1 MCYTRVSATIRCDF
15 TPTLLF
21 YTLGT
26 SIKPKSKMILRY
38 RVKVNIMKM
47 RRKKGFFSISA
58 VAKMFSVHQQTV
70 RLYEKQGLISPK
82 RSSGNTRL
90 FSEEDIDQLEEVIY
104 LTHEMGINLAG
115 VEMILRLKKQI
126 KKMQSDMNKIFDTTQ
141 QELEQENEKSKEI
154 VQSSY
159 QRLLQLKNKDSKTT
173 KPADTTPHPK
183 ESAPDDGTLDI
194 DNWEIEYEDD

>member
-1 MCYTRVSATIRCDF
+1 MKWNMGLNTYWIF
-15 TPTLLF
+15 
-21 YTLGT
+21 
-26 SIKPKSKMILRY
+26 
-38 RVKVNIMKM
+38 IMKI

-126 KKMQSDMNKIFDTTQ
+126 KKMQNEMNKIFDTTQ
-141 QELEQENEKSKEI
+141 QELEQENEKSKEL

-159 QRLLQLKNKDSKTT
+159 QRLLQLKNKESKTT
-173 KPADTTPHPK
+173 PTSTPSAQSHEDTT
-183 ESAPDDGTLDI
+183 EDETVDV
-194 DNWEIEYEDD
+194 DNWEIEYED

>member
-1 MCYTRVSATIRCDF
+1 
-15 TPTLLF
+15 
-21 YTLGT
+21 
-26 SIKPKSKMILRY
+26 
-38 RVKVNIMKM
+38 MKI

-70 RLYEKQGLISPK
+70 RLYEKQGLINPK

-126 KKMQSDMNKIFDTTQ
+126 KKMQSEMNKIFDTTQ
-141 QELEQENEKSKEI
+141 QELEQENEKSKEM

-159 QRLLQLKNKDSKTT
+159 QRLLQLKNKDTKTNT
-173 KPADTTPHPK
+173 SNEESQTSTASPQADETV
-183 ESAPDDGTLDI
+183 DV
-194 DNWEIEYEDD
+194 DNWEIEYED

>member
-1 MCYTRVSATIRCDF
+1 
-15 TPTLLF
+15 
-21 YTLGT
+21 
-26 SIKPKSKMILRY
+26 
-38 RVKVNIMKM
+38 MKI

-70 RLYEKQGLISPK
+70 RLYEKQGLINPK

-126 KKMQSDMNKIFDTTQ
+126 KKMQNEMNKIFDTTQ
-141 QELEQENEKSKEI
+141 QELEQENEKSKEM

-159 QRLLQLKNKDSKTT
+159 QRLLQLKNKDHKTT
-173 KPADTTPHPK
+173 PTPPAPAHHPID
-183 ESAPDDGTLDI
+183 EDNDDDSDKDETVDV
-194 DNWEIEYEDD
+194 DNWEIEYED

>member
-1 MCYTRVSATIRCDF
+1 
-15 TPTLLF
+15 
-21 YTLGT
+21 
-26 SIKPKSKMILRY
+26 
-38 RVKVNIMKM
+38 MKI

-126 KKMQSDMNKIFDTTQ
+126 KKMQNEMNKIFDSTQ

-159 QRLLQLKNKDSKTT
+159 QRLLQLKNKNEKTAPESRTGNEQKNDTRTQDSTT
-173 KPADTTPHPK
+173 
-183 ESAPDDGTLDI
+183 EV
-194 DNWEIEYEDD
+194 DNWEIEYEE

>member
-1 MCYTRVSATIRCDF
+1 
-15 TPTLLF
+15 
-21 YTLGT
+21 
-26 SIKPKSKMILRY
+26 
-38 RVKVNIMKM
+38 MKI

-126 KKMQSDMNKIFDTTQ
+126 KKMQNEMNKIFDTTQ
-141 QELEQENEKSKEI
+141 QELEQENEKSKEL

-159 QRLLQLKNKDSKTT
+159 QRLLQLKNKDSKPTPTNTPTT
-173 KPADTTPHPK
+173 QSPENETEDETV
-183 ESAPDDGTLDI
+183 DV
-194 DNWEIEYEDD
+194 DNWEIEYED

>member
-1 MCYTRVSATIRCDF
+1 M
-15 TPTLLF
+15 
-21 YTLGT
+21 
-26 SIKPKSKMILRY
+26 
-38 RVKVNIMKM
+38 KV

-70 RLYEKQGLISPK
+70 RLYEKQGLINPK

-126 KKMQSDMNKIFDTTQ
+126 KKMQSEMNKIFESTQ
-141 QELEQENEKSKEI
+141 HELDQENEKSKEL

-159 QRLLQLKNKDSKTT
+159 QRLLQMKHKGEKQVTPDVQVKQKDK
-173 KPADTTPHPK
+173 HK
-183 ESAPDDGTLDI
+183 EENDSSVDI
-194 DNWEIEYEDD
+194 DNWEIEYED

>member
-1 MCYTRVSATIRCDF
+1 
-15 TPTLLF
+15 
-21 YTLGT
+21 
-26 SIKPKSKMILRY
+26 
-38 RVKVNIMKM
+38 MKI

-70 RLYEKQGLISPK
+70 RLYEKQGLINPK

-115 VEMILRLKKQI
+115 VE
-126 KKMQSDMNKIFDTTQ
+126 
-141 QELEQENEKSKEI
+141 NEKSKEM

-159 QRLLQLKNKDSKTT
+159 QRLLQLKNRDTKTT
-173 KPADTTPHPK
+173 TTNEKPQTSPAPAQADETV
-183 ESAPDDGTLDI
+183 DV
-194 DNWEIEYEDD
+194 DNWEIEYED

>member
-1 MCYTRVSATIRCDF
+1 M
-15 TPTLLF
+15 
-21 YTLGT
+21 
-26 SIKPKSKMILRY
+26 
-38 RVKVNIMKM
+38 KV

-126 KKMQSDMNKIFDTTQ
+126 KKMQNEMNKIFDSTQ

-159 QRLLQLKNKDSKTT
+159 QRLLQLKNKDKQTPTSDVSSK
-173 KPADTTPHPK
+173 KPANNTK
-183 ESAPDDGTLDI
+183 SRGEAVDI
-194 DNWEIEYEDD
+194 DNWEIEYEE

>member
-1 MCYTRVSATIRCDF
+1 M
-15 TPTLLF
+15 
-21 YTLGT
+21 
-26 SIKPKSKMILRY
+26 
-38 RVKVNIMKM
+38 MKI

-126 KKMQSDMNKIFDTTQ
+126 KKMQNEMNKIFDSTQ
-141 QELEQENEKSKEI
+141 QELDQENEKSKEI

-159 QRLLQLKNKDSKTT
+159 QRLLRMKNKTNSPAPTQNPQSEQEIHPDIQDSSV
-173 KPADTTPHPK
+173 DV
-183 ESAPDDGTLDI
+183 
-194 DNWEIEYEDD
+194 DNWEVEYEE

>member
-1 MCYTRVSATIRCDF
+1 
-15 TPTLLF
+15 
-21 YTLGT
+21 
-26 SIKPKSKMILRY
+26 
-38 RVKVNIMKM
+38 MKI

-115 VEMILRLKKQI
+115 VEMILRLKKQM
-126 KKMQSDMNKIFDTTQ
+126 KKMQNDMNKMFDSTQ
-141 QELEQENEKSKEI
+141 QELDLENEKSKEI

-159 QRLLQLKNKDSKTT
+159 QRLLRLKNKDDKAASPTETTT
-173 KPADTTPHPK
+173 KKADTK
-183 ESAPDDGTLDI
+183 DDHDSSVDM
-194 DNWEIEYEDD
+194 DNWEIEYEE

>member
-1 MCYTRVSATIRCDF
+1 
-15 TPTLLF
+15 
-21 YTLGT
+21 
-26 SIKPKSKMILRY
+26 
-38 RVKVNIMKM
+38 MKI

-126 KKMQSDMNKIFDTTQ
+126 KKMQNDMNKMFDSTQ
-141 QELEQENEKSKEI
+141 QELDQENEKSKEI

-159 QRLLQLKNKDSKTT
+159 QRLLQLKNKNNPPTTSETPTNESKERDKRDSSV
-173 KPADTTPHPK
+173 DV
-183 ESAPDDGTLDI
+183 G
-194 DNWEIEYEDD
+194 NWEIEYEDED